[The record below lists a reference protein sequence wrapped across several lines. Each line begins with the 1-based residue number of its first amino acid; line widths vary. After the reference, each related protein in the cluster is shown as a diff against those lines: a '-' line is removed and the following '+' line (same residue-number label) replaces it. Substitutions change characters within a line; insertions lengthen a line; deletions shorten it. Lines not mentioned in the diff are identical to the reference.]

1 MFAGQKPEYYDG
13 MITIKHGHKYSNKMK
28 QTAVEQLQEYLSIS
42 LGPDRMRLLFNEFE
56 KAKKMEKNYLCYFYV
71 KGAEAEINNPYVSNI
86 EFYNETF
93 KSE

>member
-1 MFAGQKPEYYDG
+1 
-13 MITIKHGHKYSNKMK
+13 MK
-28 QTAVEQLQEYLSIS
+28 ETAVEW
-42 LGPDRMRLLFNEFE
+42 LFNDYVNKGIITIEAINQ
-56 KAKKMEKNYLCYFYV
+56 AKEMEKNHLCYFYV